1 MKSEDPK
8 KQMLTQIA
16 EAEAMGDLD
25 HKALLERI
33 LKDYVDV
40 PEPILEQKVTAI
52 KHTLSSASRPEEIVY
67 SLIPHEMAKVSIFF
81 PMSDQ
86 ELRSDRRIMQKIE
99 AESKWGRAVVRGVKL
114 SIFEEDVF
122 LALLTLART
131 DLNPTNTELLLDT
144 SLPKIAKFL
153 YSSKDGYNQK
163 TYKSISQAIQ
173 NLGLINFT
181 ISLYTSEGTIKKVG
195 REVSVSSIIQSY
207 IFNADGNSLRIKF
220 NPDFFLYLGNS
231 NLTSINFSLR
241 RHLKKAGSKALLR
254 FLATHR
260 NPGKMQMLTVLNAI
274 NFNTKQPLYTL
285 RRFLKNFIIEL
296 KAHGVLGPKTK
307 LYPDDLVYFDII
319 TRKNHPNKTA

>member
-1 MKSEDPK
+1 MKLEDPK
-8 KQMLTQIA
+8 KEMLAQIA
-16 EAEAMGDLD
+16 EAEATGDLD

-40 PEPILEQKVTAI
+40 PQPVLEQKVAAI
-52 KHTLSSASRPEEIVY
+52 KHNLSSASRPEEIVY

-86 ELRSDRRIMQKIE
+86 ELRSDRRILQKIE
-99 AESKWGRAVVRGVKL
+99 TESKWGRAVVRGVKL

-131 DLNPTNTELLLDT
+131 GLNPTNTELLLDT

-181 ISLYTSEGTIKKVG
+181 ISLYTSEGTIKKIG

-207 IFNADGNSLRIKF
+207 VFNADGNSLRIKF

-260 NPGKMQMLTVLNAI
+260 KPGKMQMLTVLNAI

-285 RRFLKNFIIEL
+285 RRFLKNFIVEL
-296 KAHGVLGPKTK
+296 KAHGILGPKTK